1 MNQSQY
7 NQLFSF
13 IWNIATDVLVYAF
26 EKGEYKKIIMPMM
39 VLRRIDVLLE
49 PTKEVLLARKKMLD
63 DNNIQNQD
71 PILYQATGYP
81 FYNTSKFTMKT
92 LKSETDPLRLKMN
105 FTDYLNGF
113 SKDVQDIIDK
123 FHLRQMVDN
132 LTEAERLGSIIEKF
146 TDDKINLSNQPVKDD
161 EGNVRLPGLDNHTM
175 GTIFEELL
183 RRFNEENNVTEAGE
197 HFTPRDYVKLLAD
210 LAVLPVAD
218 KITDNTYHI
227 YDGACGTGGILTIA
241 KERILE
247 IAQERDKTVAVNI
260 FGQELQPDTFA
271 TCKADLMISENIST
285 FQYQKG
291 METREYIAFDS
302 TISRDGHAGETFDF
316 CISNP
321 PFGTPWKEDLKKRGL
336 GENEK
341 KKFTDSRFTVIDK
354 DGKELSFI
362 PDIGDAQMMFLAN
375 NLSRMREDTALG
387 TRIVEVHNG
396 SSLFTGDA
404 GSGASNLRQYII
416 ENDLLEAIVAMPEK
430 DFYNTGIGT
439 FIWVIT
445 NRKEERRK
453 GFVQL
458 IDATE
463 IKSPLRKNL
472 GEKNCETTEADR
484 AKILQ
489 LLMDFKET
497 PQSKIFPNDEFGY
510 WSVKVYQPQRD
521 EQGNI
526 IRDKK
531 GKPVIDKKSK
541 DTEIIPFR
549 YEGGIEGFFENEIKP
564 YSPDAII
571 DMKSFET
578 GYELSFTKYF
588 YKPKQLRSLDE
599 ISQDIRGIEERTDGL
614 LNEILSIKE
623 DLADAVT
630 KGLNPDVK
638 TKDSGISWIGEIPEH
653 WETKRVASFFT
664 GKVETNL
671 DFFYKHAFKF
681 YYGTLVPKNEVGDE
695 DEYRETYV
703 KYSVIHKD
711 DILINGLNL
720 NYDFVSQRVAI
731 APSDGIITSAYIVVR
746 PRNGTNALYYNYLF
760 KAMDSMKLFHGM
772 GTGIRLTLS
781 YDELK
786 KQVIVVPPADEQRA
800 IVSYI
805 EEKCQKIDSLTT
817 ELQSE
822 IDYLKEYKQR
832 LIADCVTGQVNVQ
845 KEVT

>member
-49 PTKEVLLARKKMLD
+49 PTKDKLLKQKQMLD
-63 DNNIQNQD
+63 SNKIQNQD
-71 PILYQATGYP
+71 PILYNVTGYP

-105 FTDYLNGF
+105 FIDYLNGF

-123 FHLRQMVDN
+123 FKLRQMVDN

-146 TDDKINLSNQPVKDD
+146 TDDKINLSNKPVLDD
-161 EGNVRLPGLDNHTM
+161 NGNVLLPGLDNHTM

-183 RRFNEENNVTEAGE
+183 RKFNEENNVTEAGE

-241 KERILE
+241 QDRIQE
-247 IAQERDKTVAVNI
+247 IAHERGKKVTINI
-260 FGQELQPDTFA
+260 FGQELEPHTFA
-271 TCKADLMISENIST
+271 TCKADLMISENIRS
-285 FQYQKG
+285 FQYQHG

-302 TISRDGHAGETFDF
+302 TISRDGHAGETYDF

-321 PFGTPWKEDLKKRGL
+321 PFGTPWKDDLKKRGL

-341 KKFTDSRFTVIDK
+341 KKFTDSRFAILDN

-362 PDIGDAQMMFLAN
+362 PDISDAQMLFLAN
-375 NLSRMREDTALG
+375 NLSRMRDDTTLG

-416 ENDLLEAIVAMPEK
+416 ENDLLEAIIAMPEK
-430 DFYNTGIGT
+430 DFFNVDIGT
-439 FIWVIT
+439 FVWVVT
-445 NRKEERRK
+445 NRKEKRRK
-453 GFVQL
+453 GYVQL

-463 IKSPLRKNL
+463 IKTPLRKNL
-472 GEKNCETTEADR
+472 GKKNCETTEADR
-484 AKILQ
+484 AKILK

-497 PQSKIFPNDEFGY
+497 PQSKIFPNNEFGY

-521 EQGNI
+521 EKGNI
-526 IRDKK
+526 IRKK
-531 GKPVIDKKSK
+531 GVPVIDKQSK

-549 YEGGIEGFFENEIKP
+549 YEGGIEAFFKNEILP
-564 YSPDAII
+564 YSPDAILDESSI
-571 DMKSFET
+571 EI

-588 YKPKQLRSLDE
+588 YKPKQLRTIEE
-599 ISQDIRGIEERTDGL
+599 ISTDIRDIERHTDGL
-614 LNEILSIKE
+614 LDEILGLKE
-623 DLADAVT
+623 EMT
-630 KGLNPDVK
+630 KVITQGLNPNVK
-638 TKDSGISWIGEIPEH
+638 LKYISSLISPVCPEH
-653 WETKRVASFFT
+653 WNIVRNKAFLSPTGDKVGSRASEYVLLSLTTKGIIVRDMESGKGKFPKDFDTYQFVRKGELVFCLFDIDETPRTVGLVETEGMLT
-664 GKVETNL
+664 GAYTALKVNSEIALPEYIYNYYLCVDNIKALKPYYSGLRKTVRADKFLQIYIPLPPIEEQIAIVNYINNKTAKVE
-671 DFFYKHAFKF
+671 
-681 YYGTLVPKNEVGDE
+681 
-695 DEYRETYV
+695 
-703 KYSVIHKD
+703 S
-711 DILINGLNL
+711 LI
-720 NYDFVSQRVAI
+720 
-731 APSDGIITSAYIVVR
+731 
-746 PRNGTNALYYNYLF
+746 
-760 KAMDSMKLFHGM
+760 
-772 GTGIRLTLS
+772 
-781 YDELK
+781 
-786 KQVIVVPPADEQRA
+786 
-800 IVSYI
+800 
-805 EEKCQKIDSLTT
+805 T

-822 IDYLKEYKQR
+822 IGFLKEYKNR
-832 LIADCVTGQVNVQ
+832 LIADCVTGQINIQ
-845 KEVT
+845 NK

>member
-49 PTKEVLLARKKMLD
+49 PTKEQLLKQKQMLD
-63 DNNIQNQD
+63 ANNIQNQD
-71 PILYQATGYP
+71 PILYNVTSYP

-105 FTDYLNGF
+105 FIDYLNGF
-113 SKDVQDIIDK
+113 SRDVQDIIDK

-146 TDDKINLSNQPVKDD
+146 TDDKINLSNKPVLDD
-161 EGNVRLPGLDNHTM
+161 DGNVRLPGLDNHTM

-183 RRFNEENNVTEAGE
+183 RKFNEENNVTEAGE

-210 LAVLPVAD
+210 LAVLPIAD

-241 KERILE
+241 QDRIME
-247 IAQERDKTVAVNI
+247 IASERGKKVQVNI

-271 TCKADLMISENIST
+271 TCKADLMISENIRS
-285 FQYQKG
+285 FQYQHG

-302 TISRDGHAGETFDF
+302 TISRDGHAGETYDF

-341 KKFTDSRFTVIDK
+341 KKFTDSRFYVLDK
-354 DGKELSFI
+354 EGKELSFI

-375 NLSRMREDTALG
+375 NLARMRDDTALG

-445 NRKEERRK
+445 NRKEERRR
-453 GFVQL
+453 GYVQL

-463 IKSPLRKNL
+463 IKTPLRKNL
-472 GEKNCETTEADR
+472 GEKNCETTEDNR
-484 AKILQ
+484 AQIMK

-526 IRDKK
+526 IRKK
-531 GKPVIDKKSK
+531 GVPVIDKKSK

-549 YEGGIEGFFENEIKP
+549 YPGGIDGFVQNEILP
-564 YSPDAII
+564 YAPDAII
-571 DMKSFET
+571 DKSSIET

-588 YKPKQLRSLDE
+588 YKPKQLRSIEE

-614 LNEILSIKE
+614 LDEILGLKAEIAKV
-623 DLADAVT
+623 VT
-630 KGLNPDVK
+630 QGLNPDVK
-638 TKDSGISWIGEIPEH
+638 MKDCGISWIGIIPEH
-653 WETKRVASFFT
+653 WNIRRLSQVSYEHYISNKEVHHQNLLSLSYGRIIRKDINTTEGLLPASFDT
-664 GKVETNL
+664 YQIVEEGNIVMRLTDLQNDHKSL
-671 DFFYKHAFKF
+671 RV
-681 YYGTLVPKNEVGDE
+681 GLVKEE
-695 DEYRETYV
+695 
-703 KYSVIHKD
+703 
-711 DILINGLNL
+711 
-720 NYDFVSQRVAI
+720 
-731 APSDGIITSAYIVVR
+731 GIVTSAYVCIGVKNGIV
-746 PRNGTNALYYNYLF
+746 PAYLYNVLHSYDI
-760 KAMDSMKLFHGM
+760 KKLFYSM
-772 GTGIRLTLS
+772 GGGLRQNLNWQG
-781 YDELK
+781 LK
-786 KQVIVVPPADEQRA
+786 KLDIPIPPLDEQRA
-800 IVSYI
+800 IVAYI
-805 EEKCQKIDSLTT
+805 NEKCKKINSLTS
-817 ELQSE
+817 ELESE

-845 KEVT
+845 NV

>member
-49 PTKEVLLARKKMLD
+49 PTKEELLTMKQKLD
-63 DNNIQNQD
+63 ESNIQNQD
-71 PILYQATGYP
+71 PILYSVTHYP
-81 FYNTSKFTMKT
+81 FFNTSKFTMKT

-146 TDDKINLSNQPVKDD
+146 TDDKINLSNKPVLDD
-161 EGNVRLPGLDNHTM
+161 NGNVRLPGLDNHTM

-183 RRFNEENNVTEAGE
+183 RKFNEENNVTEAGE

-210 LAVLPVAD
+210 LAVLPIAD

-241 KERILE
+241 KDRIME
-247 IAQERDKTVAVNI
+247 IANERGKKVQVNI

-271 TCKADLMISENIST
+271 TCKADLMISENIKS
-285 FQYQKG
+285 FQYHHGTEQ
-291 METREYIAFDS
+291 REYIAFDS
-302 TISRDGHAGETFDF
+302 TISRDGHPGETYDF

-336 GENEK
+336 DEKDK
-341 KKFTDSRFTVIDK
+341 KKFTDSRFTVLDGE
-354 DGKELSFI
+354 GKELSFI

-375 NLSRMREDTALG
+375 NLSRMRDDTALG

-416 ENDLLEAIVAMPEK
+416 ENDLLEAIIAMPEK

-463 IKSPLRKNL
+463 IKTPLRKNL
-472 GEKNCETTEADR
+472 GEKNCETSDADR
-484 AKILQ
+484 EQIMK
-489 LLMDFKET
+489 LLMDFKES
-497 PQSKIFPNDEFGY
+497 PQSKIFPNNEFGY

-526 IRDKK
+526 IMKK
-531 GKPVIDKKSK
+531 GEPVIDKKSK
-541 DTEIIPFR
+541 DVEIIPFR
-549 YEGGIEGFFENEIKP
+549 YEGGIEGFFENEIRP
-564 YSPDAII
+564 YSPDAIM
-571 DMKSFET
+571 DMKSVET

-588 YKPKQLRSLDE
+588 YKPKQLRTIDE

-614 LNEILSIKE
+614 LNEILSLKE
-623 DLADAVT
+623 DITHAVT
-630 KGLNPDVK
+630 KGLNPDAK
-638 TKDSGISWIGEIPEH
+638 MKDSGISWIGEIPEH
-653 WETKRVASFFT
+653 WEVKKIGSLFVERREKVSDKEFPALSVSKQGVTPQLDTAVKTDNGDNRKKVCKHDFVVNSRSDRKGSCGVSPYT
-664 GKVETNL
+664 G
-671 DFFYKHAFKF
+671 
-681 YYGTLVPKNEVGDE
+681 
-695 DEYRETYV
+695 
-703 KYSVIHKD
+703 SVS
-711 DILINGLNL
+711 LINIVLSPRENIEVQYFHHL
-720 NYDFVSQRVAI
+720 FRSNNYIEEYYRIGRGIVADLWTTRYSEMRNIFV
-731 APSDGIITSAYIVVR
+731 PL
-746 PRNGTNALYYNYLF
+746 PPL
-760 KAMDSMKLFHGM
+760 
-772 GTGIRLTLS
+772 
-781 YDELK
+781 DEQ
-786 KQVIVVPPADEQRA
+786 QVIVTF
-800 IVSYI
+800 I
-805 EEKCQKIDSLTT
+805 EEKCQKIDKLAS

-832 LIADCVTGQVNVQ
+832 LIADCVTGQVNVSG
-845 KEVT
+845 V